1 MVITEDEYK
10 DVLKLLIKCNI
21 DLNQGIN
28 FALNSDYSPACNNFK
43 EVLSS
48 LTSIIDKIED

>member
-1 MVITEDEYK
+1 MLTVDEYR

-28 FALNSDYSPACNNFK
+28 YGLNSDYKPAVENFLQ
-43 EVLSS
+43 VIRSLS
-48 LTSIIDKIED
+48 TIVDKLED